1 MNEAEAGQ
9 ALQGTVSSN
18 PREMGSHQAGPPTPA
33 PTDPTEEGSGGT
45 RPSAT
50 PTPETTANSS
60 RAVERVKKLPP
71 PKPGPPRRHVI
82 RPSLP
87 HRQRTT
93 IGESG
98 DETSSPS
105 PGISEVPRS
114 AKQVSFPG
122 TTSPTTTPLNRRE
135 LDALIEAELQAAL
148 SGVDLEK
155 SLSAPGSTQAGPSRV
170 STEASLKPGQ
180 RIEGRIVAI
189 HGRDVFVDIP
199 GERSQGV
206 LPLEQFEGQVPRVGE
221 TVLCRLENYDSIQ
234 GLWQLSRQGAAQQVS
249 DWSQLQPHMV
259 VEARVVGVN
268 KQRSGLL
275 VEVAGVRGFL
285 PASQIDLHR
294 VEDLEAWVNQR
305 LKVEI
310 IEVRPAERNLV
321 VSRRAV
327 LERERQQQA
336 EQFWSQI
343 QEGQILRGTVRAIR
357 PFGAFIDLGGAD
369 GLLPASELAW
379 QRVEKIEDV
388 LRVGQEVEV
397 AVVRLDRE
405 QRKLTLSL
413 KRLTTDPW
421 AEFASTIRPGT
432 VLSGVV
438 TRLTDFGAFVEVAP
452 GIEGLVHI
460 SELAPHRVRRV
471 SEVVQPGQK
480 VNVEVLTIEP
490 ENRRLSLSMRSIAQR
505 QAEATAAAQAEE
517 ERVNLQEA
525 MERLAQRK
533 PSRPGLRGGIGSE
546 PLPPLE

>member
-1 MNEAEAGQ
+1 
-9 ALQGTVSSN
+9 
-18 PREMGSHQAGPPTPA
+18 
-33 PTDPTEEGSGGT
+33 
-45 RPSAT
+45 
-50 PTPETTANSS
+50 
-60 RAVERVKKLPP
+60 
-71 PKPGPPRRHVI
+71 
-82 RPSLP
+82 
-87 HRQRTT
+87 
-93 IGESG
+93 
-98 DETSSPS
+98 
-105 PGISEVPRS
+105 
-114 AKQVSFPG
+114 
-122 TTSPTTTPLNRRE
+122 

-148 SGVDLEK
+148 AGVDLEK
-155 SLSAPGSTQAGPSRV
+155 SLSAPGSTQTGPSSV
-170 STEASLKPGQ
+170 STEARLKPGQ

-206 LPLEQFEGQVPRVGE
+206 LPLEQFEGQLPRSGE
-221 TVLCRLENYDSIQ
+221 TVLCRLESYDSTQ

-249 DWSQLQPHMV
+249 DWSQLQPQMM

-275 VEVAGVRGFL
+275 VEVAGIRGFL

-294 VEDLEAWVNQR
+294 VEDLDAWVNQR

-388 LRVGQEVEV
+388 LRIGQEVEV

-438 TRLTDFGAFVEVAP
+438 TRLTDFGAFVEVGP

-460 SELAPHRVRRV
+460 SELAPHRIRRA
-471 SEVVQPGQK
+471 SEVVQPGQQ

-490 ENRRLSLSMRSIAQR
+490 EHRRLSLSMRSIAQR

-525 MERLAQRK
+525 MERVAQRK

>member
-1 MNEAEAGQ
+1 MNDAEAGQ
-9 ALQGTVSSN
+9 AAQGTVSSH
-18 PREMGSHQAGPPTPA
+18 PPQMGDQQAGSPTSV
-33 PTDPTEEGSGGT
+33 PTGPTEEGTGAT
-45 RPSAT
+45 RSQAS
-50 PTPETTANSS
+50 PTPETTASS
-60 RAVERVKKLPP
+60 SSAAERVKKLPP
-71 PKPGPPRRHVI
+71 PKPGPPRRHAT
-82 RPSLP
+82 RPLP
-87 HRQRTT
+87 QRQRTT
-93 IGESG
+93 IGES
-98 DETSSPS
+98 ENEASSPS
-105 PGISEVPRS
+105 PVVSEAPRS
-114 AKQVSFPG
+114 ARQGPFRG
-122 TTSPTTTPLNRRE
+122 TTSPPTTPLNRRE

-148 SGVDLEK
+148 AGVDLEK
-155 SLSAPGSTQAGPSRV
+155 SLSAPASTQAGSSSV
-170 STEASLKPGQ
+170 STEASFKPGQ

-199 GERSQGV
+199 SERSQGV
-206 LPLEQFEGQVPRVGE
+206 LPLEQFEGQVPRLGE
-221 TVLCRLENYDSIQ
+221 TVLCRLESYDSTQ

-249 DWSQLQPHMV
+249 DWSQLQPHMM
-259 VEARVVGVN
+259 VEARVVGIN

-275 VEVAGVRGFL
+275 VEVAGIRGFL

-294 VEDLEAWVNQR
+294 VEDLDAWVNQR

-388 LRVGQEVEV
+388 LRIGQEVEV

-460 SELAPHRVRRV
+460 SELAPHRVRRA
-471 SEVVQPGQK
+471 SEVVQPGQQI
-480 VNVEVLTIEP
+480 NVEVLTIEP
-490 ENRRLSLSMRSIAQR
+490 EHRRLSLSMRSIAQR